1 MNKIIPFY
9 YLSLCFSYL
18 LIALPAHAEVT
29 LDLSLPDYNL
39 PDIGDASIGSFSH
52 AKEREIGL
60 EVLRSLRAKGATI
73 EDPEISAWIRSLGNR
88 LSARAPNS
96 HNPFYFLVIKDN
108 RVNAFATLGGV
119 IVVNSGLILQSESE
133 DELAAVLS
141 HEIAHV
147 TQRHIA
153 RAIEND
159 KKNMLGTGATILAG
173 ILASSKNPE
182 VGQTLITGAV
192 AMQAHKG
199 LSFSRSAESEADR
212 VGLRILA
219 AAGFNPAAMPTFLK
233 KLDAE
238 FSTNKGEAND
248 YLRSHPLTVKRIS
261 DVRSS
266 VIKYRTFKQTYHDKT
281 YQYLREKIRVLSRA
295 KGKLARLPNDLPA
308 AIKRYAKASRLLQRG
323 DTRATLHTIG
333 VKNLQKSDILLK
345 ADALLLQKKYSAVI
359 TLLNPLLR
367 LYPGENGI
375 IIPLSNA
382 YLGLGQAQQA
392 WQTIRH
398 VVLSEQSSLTYFE
411 VRQRVAQ
418 QAGLKGSAYHAVA
431 ERNLRIGAY
440 KHVITQARQA
450 MKSSSIL
457 ASELQ
462 SLQRLLQTALK
473 AEKTRNK

>member
-1 MNKIIPFY
+1 MNKTTPLY
-9 YLSLCFSYL
+9 YLSLCFSCL
-18 LIALPAHAEVT
+18 LAILPAQADVA

-39 PDIGDASIGSFSH
+39 PDIGDASIGSFSY
-52 AKEREIGL
+52 AKERDIGL
-60 EVLRSLRAKGATI
+60 EVLRSLRAKGATL

-119 IVVNSGLILQSESE
+119 IVVNPGLILQSESE
-133 DELAAVLS
+133 DELAAVIS
-141 HEIAHV
+141 HEIAHI
-147 TQRHIA
+147 TQRHIV
-153 RAIEND
+153 RAIENS
-159 KKNMLGTGATILAG
+159 KQNMLGTGATILAG

-182 VGQTLITGAV
+182 VGQALITGAV
-192 AMQAHKG
+192 AMQAHRG
-199 LSFSRSAESEADR
+199 LSFSRAAESEADR

-238 FSTNKGEAND
+238 FSTTKGGANE

-261 DVRSS
+261 DARSS
-266 VIKYRTFKQTYHDKT
+266 AAKYRHFKRKHQDQT
-281 YQYLREKIRVLSRA
+281 YQYMREKIRVLSRA
-295 KGKLARLPNDLPA
+295 KGKNAHLPPTLTA
-308 AIKRYAKASRLLQRG
+308 VIKRYATASQLLQRG
-323 DTRATLHTIG
+323 NTDATLTTIG
-333 VKNLQKSDILLK
+333 TKSRQKSDLLLR
-345 ADALLLQKKYSAVI
+345 ADALLLQKNYPAVVS
-359 TLLNPLLR
+359 LLNPLLR

-375 IIPLSNA
+375 IVPLSNA
-382 YLGLGQAQQA
+382 YLGLGQAQRA
-392 WQTIRH
+392 WQVIRQ
-398 VVLSEQSSLTYFE
+398 VIVSEQSSLTYFE

-431 ERNLRIGAY
+431 QKNLRIGAY

-450 MKSSSIL
+450 MKSATIS
-457 ASELQ
+457 AAELQ
-462 SLQRLLQTALK
+462 ALQGLLQTALR